1 MDFVS
6 EWLARIERNLL
17 AESPVYLQ
25 LGAVFLVGVVA
36 DIVRRRNLRRRYLSR
51 AVMTDL
57 SYAALYLS
65 HLFELLLLVPVSRA
79 VNAAVTTHTLWL
91 RFNALSG
98 TPGWVQIVASV
109 VIVEFVTYWYH
120 RAQHASPWLWQ
131 LHKIHHSQRELTV
144 FTTFRVHFVD
154 RLIVRI
160 LLLFIPILLGAAP
173 ESVLLVQ
180 VLLTVQLLL
189 THSDLGWT
197 FGPVGRLVVSPAYH
211 EVHHSCERRHHD
223 RNFAAT
229 LTIWDHLFGTALPAS
244 ERATA
249 YGLSSEEVPESFWSQ
264 MWVPA
269 AGAWRL
275 LNRPRTGSLDV
286 APIPLPSAVA
296 SSPSEPA
303 EL

>member
-1 MDFVS
+1 MDFVN
-6 EWLARIERNLL
+6 EWLPRIERNLL
-17 AESPVYLQ
+17 AEAPAYLQ
-25 LGAVFLVGVVA
+25 LGAVFLAGILA

-51 AVMTDL
+51 AVLTDL
-57 SYAALYLS
+57 GYTALYLS
-65 HLFELLLLVPVSRA
+65 HLYELLLVIPVSRG
-79 VNAAVTTHTLWL
+79 VDAAVTTHAPWL

-109 VIVEFVTYWYH
+109 VAVEFVTYWYH

-154 RLIVRI
+154 RLIVRVM
-160 LLLFIPILLGAAP
+160 LLFIPILLGAAP
-173 ESVLLVQ
+173 QSVMLVQ

-211 EVHHSCERRHHD
+211 EVHHSSERRHHD
-223 RNFAAT
+223 RNFGTT
-229 LTIWDHLFGTALPAS
+229 LTIWDYLFGTALSAR

-249 YGLSSEEVPESFWSQ
+249 YGLSGEEVPESFWSQ
-264 MWVPA
+264 LWVPA
-269 AGAWRL
+269 AGAGRL
-275 LNRPRTGSLDV
+275 IKTPRNGRAGV
-286 APIPLPSAVA
+286 RPIPPPSDA
-296 SSPSEPA
+296 SSSSSQPA